1 MGNINGGKEP
11 FLSLSFKAI
20 PRGREGKMNLKQ
32 LNVELARAA
41 G

>member
-1 MGNINGGKEP
+1 MVTINGGPLP
-11 FLSLSFKAI
+11 FLALSFKAI